1 MKCICLHN
9 YVIKTKTPGVS
20 TTRGGFDTNPITEG
34 RAWITS
40 IYIVELMHSKLGYVC
55 VLYNIIDK
63 KKHFKFKKKNYVWFY
78 VWYVSDIFMGR

>member
-1 MKCICLHN
+1 M
-9 YVIKTKTPGVS
+9 
-20 TTRGGFDTNPITEG
+20 TRGDFDTNPITEG

>member
-20 TTRGGFDTNPITEG
+20 TTRGGLILILLLRGGLELLV
-34 RAWITS
+34 
-40 IYIVELMHSKLGYVC
+40 VEHMHSKLGYVC

-63 KKHFKFKKKNYVWFY
+63 KTF
-78 VWYVSDIFMGR
+78 